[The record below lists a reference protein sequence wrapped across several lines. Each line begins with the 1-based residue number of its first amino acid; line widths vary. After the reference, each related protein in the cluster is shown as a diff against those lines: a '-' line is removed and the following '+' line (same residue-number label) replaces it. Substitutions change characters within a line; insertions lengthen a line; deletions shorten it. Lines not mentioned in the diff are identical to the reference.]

1 MLLILCPTVSYL
13 TIDDGEEFP
22 GKLSCDHGGFMKKLS
37 SGENLI
43 SEMSDYFEFLS
54 GWFLSL

>member
-1 MLLILCPTVSYL
+1 MKLLDLLNQLRCYSYL

-54 GWFLSL
+54 G

>member
-1 MLLILCPTVSYL
+1 MNLLLNQLRCYSYL

-54 GWFLSL
+54 G